1 MKTKKLTQ
9 AQRILNLLK
18 ERGNDGAFVYEFM
31 LPRPQGL
38 GIAQYNARIF
48 ELRREGYNIINK
60 IDNNGHN
67 YFVLQ
72 EEDQQE
78 LFI

>member
-1 MKTKKLTQ
+1 MNQK
-9 AQRILNLLK
+9 QRILEYLK
-18 ERGNDGAFVYEFM
+18 NFGKLPVYKVIQ
-31 LPRPQGL
+31 PRPLGL